1 MISCLGAGGH
11 REVNLSACSALR
23 VRDRGVRSIAYRKAC
38 FAVSNGSDCVD
49 LGLGEEEE
57 LKSKALGGRGI
68 VTSAVSVSSP
78 FR

>member
-1 MISCLGAGGH
+1 M
-11 REVNLSACSALR
+11 NLSVCGALR
-23 VRDRGVRSIAYRKAC
+23 VRDQGVRSIAYRKAC
-38 FAVSNGSDCVD
+38 FAVLNGSDCLD

-68 VTSAVSVSSP
+68 VMSAVSVSSP